1 MGNWNSHPDAH
12 VCCDMILDVVD
23 GADVATKEDD
33 VSLYPGGRHRCDA
46 VTE

>member
-1 MGNWNSHPDAH
+1 VS
-12 VCCDMILDVVD
+12 VKQLLCFCCDYDMSRVVD

-33 VSLYPGGRHRCDA
+33 VSLYPAGRHRCDA